1 MEKKILFGMLPF
13 ILWGQLGQNILY
25 NESLYRMYGMLN
37 VKGGVQKVLFS
48 QDKLQRIIPEGFFK
62 IFIIWG
68 GSSIFVPTITI
79 FQDYFLYTEFK
90 MLLNTEVFIS

>member
-1 MEKKILFGMLPF
+1 MDLGFLYRNLFNVEEEKLMEKKILFGMLPF

-48 QDKLQRIIPEGFFK
+48 QDKLQRIIPEGF
-62 IFIIWG
+62 
-68 GSSIFVPTITI
+68 
-79 FQDYFLYTEFK
+79 
-90 MLLNTEVFIS
+90 

>member
-1 MEKKILFGMLPF
+1 MLPF

-48 QDKLQRIIPEGFFK
+48 QDKLQRIIPEGFLK
-62 IFIIWG
+62 
-68 GSSIFVPTITI
+68 S
-79 FQDYFLYTEFK
+79 L
-90 MLLNTEVFIS
+90 